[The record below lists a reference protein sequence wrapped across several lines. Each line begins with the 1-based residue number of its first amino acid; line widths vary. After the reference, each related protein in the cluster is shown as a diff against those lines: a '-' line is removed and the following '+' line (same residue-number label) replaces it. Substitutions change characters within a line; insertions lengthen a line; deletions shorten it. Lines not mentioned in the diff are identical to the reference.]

1 MKNRFLSPKAQA
13 IYLIIFGLLTIAY
26 ILGLDTKQNLI
37 HEIWLIVMFIGLLQR
52 VLLRM
57 EKSNDQ

>member
-1 MKNRFLSPKAQA
+1 MKNRFLSPEAQA
-13 IYLIIFGLLTIAY
+13 IYLIIFSLLTIAY
-26 ILGLDTKQNLI
+26 ILGLDTEQNLI
-37 HEIWLIVMFIGLLQR
+37 HKTWLIVMFIGLLQR